1 MSTPE
6 HGTYN
11 RRKNYRCDCE
21 PCLAAG
27 REYTNLRYRLM
38 AYGQWNP
45 FTDAGPAR
53 EHVFALDA
61 AGISYR
67 QVAIAAGISE
77 STVSRLVF
85 SDPPVKRIRVDSSVK
100 ILAVAASRDVIQGT
114 VPIDATGTRRRLQ
127 ALSAVGWSGA
137 KLAAYLDLDP
147 TGVTRMFTAQRILA
161 RKARAVADVYD
172 RLWNQAPPEGTQQDK
187 AAATRARRE
196 AAAKGWPPPMAWDD
210 DTIDDPTAAAEGAG
224 SDWRGSLPE
233 GDELLWLLE
242 LGETYEAL
250 AMRFE
255 TDVTSVRQARYRAR
269 KKVSA

>member
-11 RRKNYRCDCE
+11 RRKNHHCDCD
-21 PCLAAG
+21 PCVAAG
-27 REYTNLRYRLM
+27 RNYTNLRHRLM

-53 EHVFALDA
+53 EHVHFLDA

-67 QVAIAAGISE
+67 QVAIAAGISQ
-77 STVSRLVF
+77 STVNRLLF

-100 ILAVAASRDVIQGT
+100 ILAVVASRDVVQGT
-114 VPIDATGTRRRLQ
+114 VPVDATGTRRRLQ

-137 KLAAYLDLDP
+137 KLAAYLDVHP
-147 TGVTRMFTAQRILA
+147 TGVTRIFTAERVLA
-161 RKARAVADVYD
+161 RRARSVADVYD
-172 RLWNQAPPEGTQQDK
+172 LLWDQAPPEELQQDK

-196 AAAKGWPPPMAWDD
+196 AAANGWPPPMAWDD
-210 DTIDDPTAAAEGAG
+210 DTIDDPTAEPTGVG
-224 SDWRGSLPE
+224 SASRGSLPE

-250 AMRFE
+250 AMRFS
-255 TDVTSVRQARYRAR
+255 TDVLSVRQARYRAQ
-269 KKVSA
+269 KKVAA